1 MIIIKVDGE
10 IVGKGRP
17 RFARRGSF
25 VSTYTPAKTN
35 NYENLVR
42 VLYEEQNK
50 DNASKNKYFNRE
62 PLELTINAYFGVP
75 LSFSKKKAKQA
86 LNGEIYPIKKP
97 DFDNIAK
104 IIADALNKVAFGDDT
119 QIITCIVNKRYSE
132 VPFVE
137 IIIKELNE

>member
-1 MIIIKVDGE
+1 MIIIKVEGE

-25 VSTYTPAKTN
+25 VSTYTPAKTT

-42 VLYEEQNK
+42 LLYNEQNK
-50 DNASKNKYFNRE
+50 DNTSKNKYFDKE
-62 PLELTINAYFGVP
+62 PLKLTINAYFDIP

-86 LNGEIYPIKKP
+86 LNGEIYPTKKP

-104 IIADALNKVAFGDDT
+104 IITDALNKVAYSDDT
-119 QIITCIVNKRYSE
+119 QIVTCTINKKYSE
-132 VPFVE
+132 TPFVE
-137 IIIKELNE
+137 IIIKEVNE

>member
-1 MIIIKVDGE
+1 MIIIKVEGE

-25 VSTYTPAKTN
+25 VSTYTPAKTT

-42 VLYEEQNK
+42 LLYNEQNK
-50 DNASKNKYFNRE
+50 DNTSKNKYFDKE
-62 PLELTINAYFGVP
+62 PLKLTINAYFDIP

-86 LNGEIYPIKKP
+86 LNGEIYPTKKP

-104 IIADALNKVAFGDDT
+104 IITDALNKVAYSDDT
-119 QIITCIVNKRYSE
+119 QIVTCTINKKYSE
-132 VPFVE
+132 TPFVE
-137 IIIKELNE
+137 IIIKEINE

>member
-1 MIIIKVDGE
+1 MIIIKVEGE

-25 VSTYTPAKTN
+25 VSTYTPAKTT

-42 VLYEEQNK
+42 LLYNEQNK
-50 DNASKNKYFNRE
+50 DNTSKNKYFDKE
-62 PLELTINAYFGVP
+62 PLKLTINAYFDIP

-86 LNGEIYPIKKP
+86 INGEIYPTKKP

-104 IIADALNKVAFGDDT
+104 IITDALNKVAYSDDT
-119 QIITCIVNKRYSE
+119 QIVTCTINKKYSE
-132 VPFVE
+132 TPFVE
-137 IIIKELNE
+137 IIIKEINE